1 MELNKKSA
9 KLLFLVVAGAIALFW
24 GLNNIDL
31 VWGFVKHLFSLA
43 SPILIGF
50 CIAFVLNVPLRFLER
65 HFFPNAK
72 AKWVSKIR
80 RPLCILLSLALI
92 ILVLTLVINLVIP
105 ELIGAFSVL
114 ANAIPKFFA
123 DVQKWAIAQVD
134 SNPALESW
142 IMSLNIPWNK
152 AAETIFNFIKNGATG
167 FVGGTISVLSG
178 IFSGVVNLCIAF
190 IFAAYMLI
198 SKEKLSGQLHR
209 VCKAFASEKLSSRLF
224 DVAHLAGE
232 TFAHFIAGQCTEAAI
247 LGSLCWLGM
256 LVLHFPYAPM
266 IGALV
271 GISALI
277 PIVGAFVGLIVGAF
291 MIMMVDP
298 MQAIWFIIF
307 LLILQQIEGNLIYP
321 RVVGTSVGLPAIWV
335 LAAVTV
341 GGGLFGIVGMLFAV
355 PMMSIIYALTRR
367 SVNKRL
373 VEKDKLL

>member
-1 MELNKKSA
+1 M
-9 KLLFLVVAGAIALFW
+9 
-24 GLNNIDL
+24 
-31 VWGFVKHLFSLA
+31 
-43 SPILIGF
+43 
-50 CIAFVLNVPLRFLER
+50 
-65 HFFPNAK
+65 
-72 AKWVSKIR
+72 
-80 RPLCILLSLALI
+80 
-92 ILVLTLVINLVIP
+92 
-105 ELIGAFSVL
+105 
-114 ANAIPKFFA
+114 
-123 DVQKWAIAQVD
+123 
-134 SNPALESW
+134 
-142 IMSLNIPWNK
+142 
-152 AAETIFNFIKNGATG
+152 
-167 FVGGTISVLSG
+167 
-178 IFSGVVNLCIAF
+178 
-190 IFAAYMLI
+190 
-198 SKEKLSGQLHR
+198 
-209 VCKAFASEKLSSRLF
+209 
-224 DVAHLAGE
+224 
-232 TFAHFIAGQCTEAAI
+232 AGQCTEAAI